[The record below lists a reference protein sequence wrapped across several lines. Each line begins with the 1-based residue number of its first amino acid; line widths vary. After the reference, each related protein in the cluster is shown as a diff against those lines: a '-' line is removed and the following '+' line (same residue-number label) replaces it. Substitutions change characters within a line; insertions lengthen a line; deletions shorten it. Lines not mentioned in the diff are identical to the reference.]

1 MIETITEMLKAIPS
15 DCTLWIIACVFIA
28 LDVIVGTTKAIITKT
43 VSSEKAR
50 LGVMHKTG
58 FIFVLLLCSCID
70 IAQQIVDLGFQI
82 PLLGA
87 ATLMICA
94 TEIFSIAEHIKELN
108 PDINLAFLHT
118 KDEQ

>member
-1 MIETITEMLKAIPS
+1 MIETITELLKTIPS
-15 DCTLWIIACVFIA
+15 DCTFWIITCVFIA

-50 LGVMHKTG
+50 QGVMHKTG
-58 FIFVLLLCSCID
+58 FIFVMLLCSCID
-70 IAQQIVDLGFQI
+70 IAQQIIDLGFQI

-87 ATLMICA
+87 ATFMICA

-108 PDINLAFLHT
+108 PDINLSFLQH
-118 KDEQ
+118 KEK